1 MSVAFIRSNFVRKA
15 ACAVC
20 LYTLPL
26 SAQQSTPAPAA
37 TPAAQSTQSQGAP
50 LPEAPHVQSLPQP
63 THVDFSKSAPLL
75 PNPFARFIPRD
86 VPPPSFTNSPR
97 IDQLIQNGKIMLS
110 LNDAIAIALAD

>member
-26 SAQQSTPAPAA
+26 AAQQSTAAATPPAPAA
-37 TPAAQSTQSQGAP
+37 QSQTQGAP
-50 LPEAPHVQSLPQP
+50 LPEAPHVQTLPQP
-63 THVDFSKSAPLL
+63 THEDFSKPAPLL
-75 PNPFARFIPRD
+75 PNPFSRYIPRD

-97 IDQLIQNGKIMLS
+97 IEQLIQNGKILLS
-110 LNDAIAIALAD
+110 LNDAIAIAL

>member
-26 SAQQSTPAPAA
+26 GAPQSNNAGAKPPASMAQTS
-37 TPAAQSTQSQGAP
+37 QSQGAP
-50 LPEAPHVQSLPQP
+50 LPEAPHVQPLAQP
-63 THVDFSKSAPLL
+63 THVDYSRPSSLL

-86 VPPPSFTNSPR
+86 VPPPAFTNAP
-97 IDQLIQNGKIMLS
+97 KME
-110 LNDAIAIALAD
+110 